1 MCWRTQHYKRLESS
15 SLLTK
20 NSSAIVLSALHRRQ
34 HSEDNDFSTFW
45 FSIRSLHRPLNEVT
59 ALHLGVF
66 SKNRRGV
73 LVGAFWAPWHGS
85 VYHTVNVIK
94 SVSCQYLLARRAAPL
109 CFSNSPPSVWLDS
122 CSQAAPEMTWAPSGQ
137 LWGPP
142 NMVSGL
148 FQDSTGEP
156 GGEGFSSGG
165 VIRIETGLTLR
176 WCVVFFSL

>member
-1 MCWRTQHYKRLESS
+1 MLIYSTRDWRV
-15 SLLTK
+15 
-20 NSSAIVLSALHRRQ
+20 AIFWLSILPSMLALALALQ
-34 HSEDNDFSTFW
+34 PGYDDHSSTFW

-109 CFSNSPPSVWLDS
+109 RSSNSPPSVRLDS
-122 CSQAAPEMTWAPSGQ
+122 CSQAASEKTLASEWPALG
-137 LWGPP
+137 
-142 NMVSGL
+142 
-148 FQDSTGEP
+148 
-156 GGEGFSSGG
+156 SSLHGS
-165 VIRIETGLTLR
+165 R
-176 WCVVFFSL
+176 VFFRTAPVSQRDRDSAVVVWLEYKQG